1 MRKQAEE
8 FIKSGGMTRAEIEE
22 RNTLAAWVRY
32 MARNP
37 IYFQFVFKMPMNEA
51 NLINAAVQIFGNGHR
66 YYEPVLRVNKYRHK
80 PKRAPMLYGVKEIA
94 AYLGKSVTQVYYYS
108 KHDNLPAWHENG
120 KMVAYV
126 GKLKFWMRTRRMVL
140 GKLEK
145 WVRSSEGKKV
155 LAKAYKVAKKS
166 SAEYAKASTINLEV
180 LARPFT
186 R

>member
-1 MRKQAEE
+1 MENTWMVYEIRINNFDVIVVDMLLKWYKIPSFHGRRARDKRATGGMRKGE
-8 FIKSGGMTRAEIEE
+8 S
-22 RNTLAAWVRY
+22 
-32 MARNP
+32 
-37 IYFQFVFKMPMNEA
+37 MPKK
-51 NLINAAVQIFGNGHR
+51 AV
-66 YYEPVLRVNKYRHK
+66 
-80 PKRAPMLYGVKEIA
+80 
-94 AYLGKSVTQVYYYS
+94 SV
-108 KHDNLPAWHENG
+108 
-120 KMVAYV
+120 
-126 GKLKFWMRTRRMVL
+126 

>member
-1 MRKQAEE
+1 
-8 FIKSGGMTRAEIEE
+8 
-22 RNTLAAWVRY
+22 
-32 MARNP
+32 
-37 IYFQFVFKMPMNEA
+37 MPKK
-51 NLINAAVQIFGNGHR
+51 AV
-66 YYEPVLRVNKYRHK
+66 
-80 PKRAPMLYGVKEIA
+80 
-94 AYLGKSVTQVYYYS
+94 SV
-108 KHDNLPAWHENG
+108 
-120 KMVAYV
+120 
-126 GKLKFWMRTRRMVL
+126 